1 MTFTIADA
9 KLYFPI
15 VTLSTKDNAKLSKLL
30 SEGFK
35 RPVYWN
41 KYKVD
46 PNKTYDEN
54 NYIRE
59 LLDASYKG
67 VKRLFV
73 LAYRD
78 RGGTNIVTADSH
90 RRYFLPRVKI
100 ENYNIDIDGINF
112 YDKPI
117 NDLIKQYDEVR
128 KVSTGQGDGYTNCCS
143 LDFSYFKS
151 NYRLI
156 VADLSKQ
163 KALDVDSSAI

>member
-1 MTFTIADA
+1 M
-9 KLYFPI
+9 
-15 VTLSTKDNAKLSKLL
+15 
-30 SEGFK
+30 E
-35 RPVYWN
+35 

-54 NYIRE
+54 DYIRE
-59 LLDASYKG
+59 LLDASYQR

-73 LAYRD
+73 IAYRD

-90 RRYFLPRVKI
+90 RGYFFPRVKI
-100 ENYNIDIDGINF
+100 ENCNIDIDRINF

-128 KVSTGQGDGYTNCCS
+128 KVSTGQGDDYTNGCS
-143 LDFSYFKS
+143 LEFAYFKN

-156 VADLSKQ
+156 AADLSK
-163 KALDVDSSAI
+163 KL